1 MSRLA
6 IYSVVTPELGWPPG
20 ARRESP
26 FLHPPHAVPSTFVVH
41 MLPVSLPL
49 SPPLMPLWF
58 SLSPFLYLPLSW
70 PKPRPC
76 YPQQDSSV
84 RLGLWRAVSPLA
96 GILVP
101 GRQAGHYDCS

>member
-26 FLHPPHAVPSTFVVH
+26 FLRPP
-41 MLPVSLPL
+41 MLSLPPSWYTCSL
-49 SPPLMPLWF
+49 SLSASVTSLMPLWF

-70 PKPRPC
+70 PKPRLR

-84 RLGLWRAVSPLA
+84 RLGLWRAASPLA